1 MAKKAGGAGLNKT
14 GGNLNLSMN
23 SAKAGSIK
31 GITSSDI
38 KTKRMS
44 MAPSMGVGGAPALGG
59 LGLRF
64 NKKAAKEPEE
74 AAVEPQEE
82 TESSKV
88 TK

>member
-1 MAKKAGGAGLNKT
+1 
-14 GGNLNLSMN
+14 MN
-23 SAKAGSIK
+23 SAKASSIK
-31 GITSSDI
+31 GITSDI

-44 MAPSMGVGGAPALGG
+44 VAPSMGVGGAALGG

-64 NKKAAKEPEE
+64 NKKAKESEE